1 MDIYRNSTHV
11 IDNFFNDIQPIID
24 LGNSLEYHNNEA
36 WPGLRTDNLLQINN
50 TLAVEFAKFFA
61 KNIAD
66 KVFYGLSKFEIDVR
80 FHKNDLYDVDE
91 ANSGWIHNDDIDF
104 AGLVYLNKEEPNM
117 STGTSIFDK
126 TLFEDF
132 EAEDYQSRKELN
144 LKKNVINKEIMS
156 KYNNSG
162 FALVYDPVLKKE
174 KKISKKI
181 DNKSLFIFH
190 KNLKKNSFVK
200 ITNPINQ
207 KTVIAE
213 VISNKVRFSDFY
225 NSVITSRIADELSLN
240 LNEPYIDLV
249 LISQNSTFIAK
260 KAKTYNEEKKVA
272 EKAPVDG
279 IQIDNLG
286 DVNQLKNEAKKDN
299 IFSYSIKIADFYY
312 KDSAMNMSNR
322 IIDETN
328 IANPVIKTISNTK
341 YRVLL
346 GPFNDIKK
354 LEDSFNEIK
363 SLDFENIEILKDV

>member
-1 MDIYRNSTHV
+1 MNYKSILIV
-11 IDNFFNDIQPIID
+11 FFI
-24 LGNSLEYHNNEA
+24 
-36 WPGLRTDNLLQINN
+36 
-50 TLAVEFAKFFA
+50 F
-61 KNIAD
+61 
-66 KVFYGLSKFEIDVR
+66 
-80 FHKNDLYDVDE
+80 
-91 ANSGWIHNDDIDF
+91 
-104 AGLVYLNKEEPNM
+104 LVGCEQN
-117 STGTSIFDK
+117 
-126 TLFEDF
+126 
-132 EAEDYQSRKELN
+132 N
-144 LKKNVINKEIMS
+144 LKKDVVNREIMS
-156 KYNNSG
+156 KYKNSG
-162 FALVYDPVLKKE
+162 FTLVYNPVLKKE

-213 VISNKVRFSDFY
+213 VISNKVSFSDFY

-286 DVNQLKNEAKKDN
+286 DVNQPKNEAKKDN

-312 KDSAMNMSNR
+312 KDSAKNMSDR

-328 IANPVIKTISNTK
+328 ITNPVIKIISNTK

>member
-1 MDIYRNSTHV
+1 MNYKSILIV
-11 IDNFFNDIQPIID
+11 FFI
-24 LGNSLEYHNNEA
+24 
-36 WPGLRTDNLLQINN
+36 
-50 TLAVEFAKFFA
+50 F
-61 KNIAD
+61 
-66 KVFYGLSKFEIDVR
+66 
-80 FHKNDLYDVDE
+80 
-91 ANSGWIHNDDIDF
+91 
-104 AGLVYLNKEEPNM
+104 LVGCEQN
-117 STGTSIFDK
+117 
-126 TLFEDF
+126 
-132 EAEDYQSRKELN
+132 N
-144 LKKNVINKEIMS
+144 LKKDVVNREIMS
-156 KYNNSG
+156 KYKNSG
-162 FALVYDPVLKKE
+162 FTLVYDPVLKKE

-286 DVNQLKNEAKKDN
+286 DVNQSKNEAKKDN

-312 KDSAMNMSNR
+312 KDSAKNMSDR

-328 IANPVIKTISNTK
+328 ITNPVIKTISNTK

>member
-1 MDIYRNSTHV
+1 MNYKSILIV
-11 IDNFFNDIQPIID
+11 FFI
-24 LGNSLEYHNNEA
+24 
-36 WPGLRTDNLLQINN
+36 
-50 TLAVEFAKFFA
+50 F
-61 KNIAD
+61 
-66 KVFYGLSKFEIDVR
+66 
-80 FHKNDLYDVDE
+80 
-91 ANSGWIHNDDIDF
+91 
-104 AGLVYLNKEEPNM
+104 LVGCEQN
-117 STGTSIFDK
+117 
-126 TLFEDF
+126 
-132 EAEDYQSRKELN
+132 N
-144 LKKNVINKEIMS
+144 LKKDVVNREIMS
-156 KYNNSG
+156 KYKNSG
-162 FALVYDPVLKKE
+162 FTLVYDPVLKKE

-181 DNKSLFIFH
+181 NNKSLFIFH

-286 DVNQLKNEAKKDN
+286 DVNQPKNEAKKDN

-312 KDSAMNMSNR
+312 KDSAKNMSDR

-328 IANPVIKTISNTK
+328 ITNPC
-341 YRVLL
+341 Y
-346 GPFNDIKK
+346 
-354 LEDSFNEIK
+354 
-363 SLDFENIEILKDV
+363 

>member
-1 MDIYRNSTHV
+1 MNYKSILIV
-11 IDNFFNDIQPIID
+11 FFIFL
-24 LGNSLEYHNNEA
+24 LGCEQN
-36 WPGLRTDNLLQINN
+36 
-50 TLAVEFAKFFA
+50 
-61 KNIAD
+61 
-66 KVFYGLSKFEIDVR
+66 
-80 FHKNDLYDVDE
+80 
-91 ANSGWIHNDDIDF
+91 
-104 AGLVYLNKEEPNM
+104 
-117 STGTSIFDK
+117 
-126 TLFEDF
+126 
-132 EAEDYQSRKELN
+132 N
-144 LKKNVINKEIMS
+144 LKKDVVNREIMS
-156 KYNNSG
+156 KYKNSG
-162 FALVYDPVLKKE
+162 FTLVYDPVLKKE

-240 LNEPYIDLV
+240 LDEPYIDLV
-249 LISQNSTFIAK
+249 LISENSTFIAK

-286 DVNQLKNEAKKDN
+286 DVNQSKNEAKKDN

-312 KDSAMNMSNR
+312 KDSAKNMSDR

-328 IANPVIKTISNTK
+328 ITNPVIKTISNTK